1 MVVQS
6 EADYSNQKA
15 IRTPMHIQNITPN
28 IGSVVSD
35 IDISK
40 PLSDDEAKALN
51 ELFVD
56 RLVLVFRD
64 QVLSRDEHKAF
75 ARRFG
80 DIHIHPSKK
89 NGMNKDDAEV
99 FIIDTKPDAKMS
111 NGEAWHSDVSC
122 DEVPPSASLL
132 YLSRMPENG
141 GGDTMFANMTAA
153 FEELSKPMQEFLLD
167 KVAYHDGE
175 VDLANYGIRL
185 REGQSYPKATHP
197 VITKHPES
205 GKPILFVNGSFT
217 SHIVGLARWESD
229 HILQGLHNYVATN
242 PRIQCRVQWQPNTL
256 VMWDNR
262 SAQHHAIRDY
272 VGYARYAERVSIV
285 DGVRPQAY
293 VRV

>member
-1 MVVQS
+1 MRV
-6 EADYSNQKA
+6 D
-15 IRTPMHIQNITPN
+15 NITPT
-28 IGSVVSD
+28 IGSEISG
-35 IDISK
+35 IDISV
-40 PLSDDEAKALN
+40 PLTKELKTELN
-51 ELFVD
+51 QLFVD

-64 QVLSRDEHKAF
+64 QELTREQHKVF
-75 ARRFG
+75 ARNFG

-89 NGMNKDDAEV
+89 NGMNKEDPEV

-132 YLSRMPENG
+132 YVSRMPENG

-153 FEELSKPMQEFLLD
+153 FEELSEPMKKFLLD
-167 KVAYHDGE
+167 KEAYHDGE
-175 VDLANYGIRL
+175 IDLANYGIRL
-185 REGQSYPKATHP
+185 REGQNYPKATHP
-197 VITKHPES
+197 VITRHPES

-217 SHIVGLARWESD
+217 SHIIGLARWESD
-229 HILQGLHNYVATN
+229 HILKGLHQYVATN

-272 VGYARYAERVSIV
+272 AGYARYAERVSIV
-285 DGVRPQAY
+285 DGVVPQPY
-293 VRV
+293 QQS